1 MSRAREDR
9 FDELFPGS
17 TLTRE
22 ECQFLRAIDRYRSE
36 SGRQF
41 LSWHEVLR
49 LVKQL
54 GYRKTFPDLRVPPGP
69 RTRKRMR
76 RPTRS

>member
-17 TLTRE
+17 TFSRE
-22 ECQFLRAIDRYRSE
+22 ECQFLRAIDRYKSE
-36 SGRQF
+36 AGRQF

-54 GYRKTFPDLRVPPGP
+54 GYRKTFPELRASPAPKV
-69 RTRKRMR
+69 RKRLR
-76 RPTRS
+76 RTTRS